1 MTAMNEL
8 QEAVDTGAAL
18 RAMEAVVGTAHLLA
32 DDATMERYARSTAA
46 RPVRPLAVVRPA
58 GAGEVAQLVRIA
70 AAHRLAV
77 YPLSTGKNW
86 GYGDACAVGAA
97 QVILDL
103 SRMNRI
109 VQVDAEL
116 AYAVIEPG
124 VTQRQLSDFLRDNG
138 YPLWADCTGAG
149 PDTSYV
155 GNIMERGFGHS
166 PYGNRLQHVAGM
178 QVVLASGEVL
188 DTGFG
193 HYRQARATHLFPY
206 GVGPFLDGLFTQS
219 NMGIVTRL
227 GIWLMPQ
234 AACVNHFLCSVPAHG
249 DIAAVVDAL
258 RPLRLDGTLRSILHI
273 ANDLRVLSG
282 GRVFPRDEAA
292 PAGRA
297 ASGSG
302 AESGP
307 QSGAESEA
315 EQGAGCGADA
325 GPGCTPAPSSR
336 LAPELR
342 ARLCA
347 GLGAWTVSGA
357 LYGSKAQVALA
368 RAAVKHA
375 LRGTRGRARFVS
387 ERGLKWGAL
396 AGRLLGNTGAGQR
409 LRTRVALGESL
420 FEMNRGVPNGRFL
433 AGAYWRRRG
442 GLPSGFPE
450 GADPARDGCGLLWVS
465 PVLPLRGED
474 MLTVYALAEAQ
485 FEHYGFDLFAT
496 FSMIN
501 ERTLGGVLTVAYDR
515 DDPEEAARA
524 RACHD
529 AVFAQMLEAGYIPYR
544 AGNHAMAALDPD
556 GDSYWR
562 TVAALKAALDPQ
574 GILAPGRYE
583 PGVAARQ
590 DAC

>member
-32 DDATMERYARSTAA
+32 DDATLERYACSTAA

-70 AAHRLAV
+70 AAYRLAV

-86 GYGDACAVGAA
+86 GYGDACAVGAG

-387 ERGLKWGAL
+387 ERSLKWGAL

-442 GLPSGFPE
+442 GLPSGFHE

-474 MLTVYALAEAQ
+474 MLAVYALAEAQ